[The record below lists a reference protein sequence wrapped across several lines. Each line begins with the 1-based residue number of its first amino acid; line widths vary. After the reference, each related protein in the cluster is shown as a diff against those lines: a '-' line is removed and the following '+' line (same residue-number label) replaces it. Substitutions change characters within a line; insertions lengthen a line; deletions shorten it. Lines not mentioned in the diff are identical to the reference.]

1 MCRVSRCSNEGT
13 KEINKTGDREV
24 EIEGSNKLKQ
34 IAEDEEGENGGRRQ
48 TKVAAQNRANLES
61 KKQTNQKEQLLATLL
76 SWYSHYLGGKQ
87 GPSGKVVGNARTA
100 PTRRRD
106 NNNNNINLFMYRLLY
121 TLTGINENEFYKIS
135 KIFI

>member
-61 KKQTNQKEQLLATLL
+61 KKQTKPKGATFSHSTLL
-76 SWYSHYLGGKQ
+76 VFALLGG
-87 GPSGKVVGNARTA
+87 
-100 PTRRRD
+100 
-106 NNNNNINLFMYRLLY
+106 
-121 TLTGINENEFYKIS
+121 
-135 KIFI
+135 